1 MGGGI
6 PGIPIPG
13 AAAGASGSGAAETEE
28 AEEGEEEEGPALHA
42 AASEGNVEVSRA
54 VKSLCSCL
62 LGGFLSRDAYDALS
76 SYIDIVWE

>member
-13 AAAGASGSGAAETEE
+13 AAAGASGSGEAEAEE

-42 AASEGNVEVSRA
+42 AASEGNVEVSHA
-54 VKSLCSCL
+54 AESLIFSL
-62 LGGFLSRDAYDALS
+62 PGGFLS
-76 SYIDIVWE
+76 